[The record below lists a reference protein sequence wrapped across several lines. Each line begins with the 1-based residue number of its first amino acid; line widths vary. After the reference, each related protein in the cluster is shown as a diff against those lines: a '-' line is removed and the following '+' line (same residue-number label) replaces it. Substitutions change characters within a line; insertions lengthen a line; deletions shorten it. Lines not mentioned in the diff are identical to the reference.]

1 MPKFAAAVV
10 DAVIPAVEG
19 NRVVDFVVGESFKA
33 AEECA
38 GIRMVLLGVGSVAAA
53 VGAAI
58 EATPVVA
65 ADNEDVEVDL
75 EVVGIALAANVLA
88 LATNVLIF
96 KKITERVISAEDV
109 FKVVRVD
116 VLAARTDSVLIFESI
131 VRWLAVACTRASFVI
146 DFAIV
151 ASNEGVG
158 TSIAIVDDT
167 ADLTGVAVAVCEAG
181 TVIEISVN

>member
-75 EVVGIALAANVLA
+75 EVVGNVLA

-131 VRWLAVACTRASFVI
+131 VRWLAVACTRASFLI